1 VAAILLV
8 LGVLHGPEFCYYAS
22 IGASLLAAIALIAGL
37 RQHALAQRAGW
48 PSGSPADGSGARSAT
63 YASTG
68 TGSAGLDG
76 ADVAR
81 PAEVSVPR
89 AGQRSALTVEAR
101 PRTRRDEVPDEGHG
115 PDLAG
120 TGRAPADIGL
130 PDEPPEQPLTAAAA
144 ARLSRSDTQVVVVD
158 GRPRF
163 HLAGCLHLLGR
174 ATQRL
179 PVLEAMEG
187 GFTPC
192 ALCQPAG
199 AREVSERSS

>member
-1 VAAILLV
+1 MITGSIGLALVAAILLV
-8 LGVLHGPEFCYYAS
+8 LGVLHGPEFYYYAS
-22 IGASLLAAIALIAGL
+22 IGASLLAAFALIAGL

-48 PSGSPADGSGARSAT
+48 GSAV

-68 TGSAGLDG
+68 TRSSGPGR

-81 PAEVSVPR
+81 PAEVPAPR
-89 AGQRSALTVEAR
+89 AGQRSPLTVEAG
-101 PRTRRDEVPDEGHG
+101 PRASRDEVSDEASDEGHG

-120 TGRAPADIGL
+120 TGL

-144 ARLSRSDTQVVVVD
+144 ARLSRSGTEVVVVD

-179 PVLEAMEG
+179 PVLEAMDG

-199 AREVSERSS
+199 AGDVSERSS